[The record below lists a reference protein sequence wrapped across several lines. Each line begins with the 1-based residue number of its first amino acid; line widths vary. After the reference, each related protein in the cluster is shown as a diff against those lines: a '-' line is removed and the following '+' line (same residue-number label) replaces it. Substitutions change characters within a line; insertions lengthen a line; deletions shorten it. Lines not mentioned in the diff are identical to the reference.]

1 MNIWSIIYRTA
12 CIALALLL
20 VAAVVAAFYPKF
32 RKERE
37 MQRQLERLNEE
48 VLFDKELVQ
57 HLRTKQDKLQN
68 DPRFLERVAR
78 EELGLSKPGET
89 VFKFVEDSAT
99 NHARAKRP

>member
-1 MNIWSIIYRTA
+1 MNFWALIYRAA
-12 CIALALLL
+12 CVALGILLL
-20 VAAVVAAFYPKF
+20 AAVVAAFYPKF

-37 MQRQLERLNEE
+37 LQRQVERLNEE
-48 VLFDKELVQ
+48 IQFDKELAQ

-99 NHARAKRP
+99 NTRAKRP